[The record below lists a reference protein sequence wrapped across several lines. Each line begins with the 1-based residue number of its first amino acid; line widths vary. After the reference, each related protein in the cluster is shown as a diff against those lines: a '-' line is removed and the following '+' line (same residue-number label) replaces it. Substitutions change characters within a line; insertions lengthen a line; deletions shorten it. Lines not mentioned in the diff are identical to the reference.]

1 MSLGVE
7 KAVFSGKF
15 QHTLDQKGR
24 IFLPSKFRDALK
36 KGVVIAVWP
45 GNCLLVIP
53 TEDWPRWE
61 QKIEEL
67 PYGAED
73 AQSFIRYLYSHL
85 TEEVPDRQ
93 GRILIPQELQ
103 RWAGLEREVIV
114 IGVGRRLEIWDAK
127 TWQAYEHKA
136 ADSFSEFTSKLL

>member
-1 MSLGVE
+1 M
-7 KAVFSGKF
+7 FSGKF

-24 IFLPSKFRDALK
+24 IFLPSKFRDTVK
-36 KGVVIAVWP
+36 NGVVITVWP

-53 TEDWPRWE
+53 VEDWPKWE
-61 QKIEEL
+61 EKIETL
-67 PYGAED
+67 PLGAEE

-103 RWAGLEREVIV
+103 AWAGLTKDVVV
-114 IGVGRRLEIWDAK
+114 IGAGRRLEIWDIKA
-127 TWQAYEHKA
+127 WQEYEKKA
-136 ADSFSEFTSKLL
+136 AASFSQHTSKLL